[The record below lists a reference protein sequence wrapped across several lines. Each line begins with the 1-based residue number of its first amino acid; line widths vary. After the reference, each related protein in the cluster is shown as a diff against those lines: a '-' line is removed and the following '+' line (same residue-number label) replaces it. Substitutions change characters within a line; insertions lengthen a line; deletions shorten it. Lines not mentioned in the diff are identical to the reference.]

1 MQDFLKFN
9 KMITPTIISV
19 IFYVGSAISV
29 IAGFVSIISG
39 ANAIYGGGAQIFAGL
54 FMILLGPFVIRI
66 YCELLIVIFKM
77 NEALQDIT
85 KNVSLKGKSSVSSSE
100 TL

>member
-9 KMITPTIISV
+9 KMITPAIISV

-54 FMILLGPFVIRI
+54 FMILLGPFFIRI